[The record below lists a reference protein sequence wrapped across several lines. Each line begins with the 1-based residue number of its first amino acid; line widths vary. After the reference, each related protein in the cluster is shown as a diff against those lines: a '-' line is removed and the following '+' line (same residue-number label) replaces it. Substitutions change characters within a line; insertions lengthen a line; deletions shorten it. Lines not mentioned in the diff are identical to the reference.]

1 MNSSMKNFWDSKKVK
16 VALTSMAISIISIV
30 CWHFG
35 VPDSLVQ
42 SLIISINA
50 LASAYVI
57 GQSYVDSKNNNN
69 NTVGG
74 GSDAENKQ

>member
-1 MNSSMKNFWDSKKVK
+1 MNSSTKNFWDSKKVK
-16 VALTSMAISIISIV
+16 VALTSMIVSIISIA
-30 CWHFG
+30 CWYLG

-42 SLIISINA
+42 SLIISVNS

-69 NTVGG
+69 SIGG